1 MEDYDGSSECGLRL
15 AKNMSAGTASEPP
28 RSGAAAFP
36 SRVERTNAPEAD
48 ISTAGAIMARRIQ
61 RTAEFRSSFISNP
74 DLEGLG
80 ESIVALCL

>member
-1 MEDYDGSSECGLRL
+1 MRIE
-15 AKNMSAGTASEPP
+15 AGKKIFRRTASEPP

-61 RTAEFRSSFISNP
+61 RTWEFRSSFISNP